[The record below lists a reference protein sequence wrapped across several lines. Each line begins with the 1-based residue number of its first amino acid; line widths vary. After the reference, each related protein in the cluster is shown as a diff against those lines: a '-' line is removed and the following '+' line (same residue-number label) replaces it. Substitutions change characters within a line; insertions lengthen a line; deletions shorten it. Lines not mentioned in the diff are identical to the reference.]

1 LRQIKDLN
9 SRFRDTGIFM
19 PDGTA
24 TVHLYRP
31 KLLTVALEG
40 YSLDHF
46 RKDVMAALT
55 VAIVALPLSMAFAI
69 ASGVTPER
77 GLYTAIIGGFLV
89 SALSGSRYQI
99 GGPAGAF
106 ILLVSATGTRFGL
119 EGLFLT
125 VLMSGALLTL
135 VGLSRLGSLIRH
147 IPHAVTVGFTAG
159 IAIVI
164 LSSQLRDLGGVH
176 LSGAEPGP
184 LWPKLMALGAAWR
197 TVNPAALAIGVG
209 SAALIFLQRRFRPTW
224 PGMLM
229 AVILA
234 SVLAAVLHLPVET
247 IGRRFG
253 ELPHGLPRPN
263 LPPISPALLL
273 ALLPSALSF
282 TLLGGVESLLSA
294 KVADSMT
301 GRKHR
306 SNMEL
311 VAQGIANIGSAIFGG
326 IAVTGT
332 IARTATNVRAGA
344 KSPLS
349 GMMHALFLLL
359 FLLVAAPLAAYVP
372 LSTLAGVLVV
382 VCWYMVEKK
391 EFATL
396 LWRWSSALV
405 LLATFGLTIF
415 RDLTTGIIAGCVL
428 AALLAAFHRGVAE
441 EG

>member
-1 LRQIKDLN
+1 
-9 SRFRDTGIFM
+9 M

-24 TVHLYRP
+24 TAHLYQP
-31 KLLTVALEG
+31 KLLTIVREG
-40 YSLDHF
+40 YRAEHF
-46 RKDVMAALT
+46 RKDVVSALT

-77 GLYTAIIGGFLV
+77 GLYTAIVGGFLV
-89 SALSGSRYQI
+89 SALGGSRYQI

-106 ILLVSATGTRFGL
+106 ILLVSATAAKFGL
-119 EGLFLT
+119 QGLLLT
-125 VLMSGALLTL
+125 VLMSGVMLTL

-164 LSSQLRDLGGVH
+164 LSSQLHDLGGLH
-176 LSGAEPGP
+176 LAGAEPGP
-184 LWPKLMALGAAWR
+184 LWPKLMALGAAWH
-197 TVNPAALAIGVG
+197 TLNPAALAIGLG
-209 SAALIFLQRRFRPTW
+209 SAALIFLQRRFRPNW
-224 PGMLM
+224 PGMLT

-234 SVLAAVLHLPVET
+234 SIAAAILHLPVET
-247 IGRRFG
+247 IGQRFG
-253 ELPHGLPRPN
+253 ELPHGLPKPG
-263 LPPISPALLL
+263 LPPVRPELLL

-311 VAQGIANIGSAIFGG
+311 VAQGIANIASALFGG

-332 IARTATNVRAGA
+332 IARTATNIRAGA

-349 GMMHALFLLL
+349 GMMHALFVLL
-359 FLLVAAPLAAYVP
+359 FMLVAAPLASYVP
-372 LSTLAGVLVV
+372 LPALAGVLLV

-391 EFATL
+391 EFVTL
-396 LWRWSSALV
+396 LRNWPSAVV

-428 AALLAAFHRGVAE
+428 AALLAFLHRAVAE
-441 EG
+441 EGA